1 MPADIFGPMAQ
12 RLEQGTHNPLVAGS
26 NPARPTRSNMRSI
39 RYRSHFFQCMI
50 FRDMCRFR
58 GYLNRYDFPRRLQL
72 RVPEKIAILSHV
84 SRCAVSGYFKFGMH
98 NTRCVFSPLAFLST
112 ALSRV
117 RTGRLL
123 PICLCYWFSI
133 PSRFFFSAR
142 RRYRCPLDGEPPL
155 DGHFFVHIPRSDAVY
170 TDIIGKLAA
179 ISDIINSE
187 Y

>member
-1 MPADIFGPMAQ
+1 M
-12 RLEQGTHNPLVAGS
+12 H
-26 NPARPTRSNMRSI
+26 
-39 RYRSHFFQCMI
+39 
-50 FRDMCRFR
+50 DMCRFR

-72 RVPEKIAILSHV
+72 RVPDKVAILSHV

-155 DGHFFVHIPRSDAVY
+155 DGHFFCAYSAQRCRIY
-170 TDIIGKLAA
+170 GYIGKSAA
-179 ISDIINSE
+179 ISAIIDSE
-187 Y
+187 YRNRR